1 MKAFVPYEKMS
12 KKQKREQDKKK
23 RGTWTL
29 SPVTRI
35 ADTDKKKYSRKIKHK
50 NSGGDDSLPLFFG
63 LSEQQP
69 FQQRQIVRAEPAVCI
84 QIARLPVRD
93 AAFSGQI
100 PAEHDRIRDG
110 NRTVCVDIAAQ
121 RRIVCRFAAGVP
133 DLRLRSL
140 LIAEPDIIQCPAEPL
155 SD

>member
-50 NSGGDDSLPLFFG
+50 NSGGDDSLPLFLG

-84 QIARLPVRD
+84 QITCVPVRD
-93 AAFSGQI
+93 TAVPGQI
-100 PAEHDRIRDG
+100 PAEHHGIINCGRG
-110 NRTVCVDIAAQ
+110 WYSFQTEY
-121 RRIVCRFAAGVP
+121 
-133 DLRLRSL
+133 
-140 LIAEPDIIQCPAEPL
+140 LIGSHSQNLPKKGFHPG
-155 SD
+155 